1 MKKLKLYKNKMKYS
15 KPQIVAKNNSQGNF
29 AAGCPNK
36 DQLILGITACE
47 RAD

>member
-1 MKKLKLYKNKMKYS
+1 MKYQ
-15 KPQIVAKNNSQGNF
+15 KPQVIAKNNPAGSF